1 MKILSAFV
9 LLIVALL
16 ALARSSFGTASAAT
30 EPAAPVFAGTLVV
43 KTVNSVGGTV
53 AGALV
58 NVFPAGSSTPAAS
71 GTTNNDGKIAFN
83 GLTAGNYTVFA
94 SKVGLVN
101 GMPTAIFGSA
111 NVTVGDL
118 PTFVT
123 VKLVK
128 NAP

>member
-1 MKILSAFV
+1 MKILSV
-9 LLIVALL
+9 LLLLIAALL
-16 ALARSSFGTASAAT
+16 TLTRSSFGSASAVT
-30 EPAAPVFAGTLVV
+30 EPTAVVVAGNLSV
-43 KTVNSVGGTV
+43 KTVNAAGAAVS
-53 AGALV
+53 GALV

-71 GTTNNDGKIAFN
+71 GTTNGDGKVGFS
-83 GLTAGNYTVFA
+83 GLAAGNYTVFA

-111 NVTVGDL
+111 NATVGAM
-118 PTFVT
+118 PAFVT